1 MKWRFSR
8 TVLAAASLA
17 GWLLA
22 AEPSPQQRASEAV
35 TAFMKAVQFKNLD
48 DLLAVVAVPWFH
60 DGKVIIHDLAD
71 LRREFDHLFQ
81 KRLSTENTLRFT
93 IRKTVP
99 YRELRDQIDP
109 DDRKLAEQVLTPQD
123 WLSLVDILHSETGQR
138 ESVVVFV
145 RWRDGQAKIVGLKN

>member
-1 MKWRFSR
+1 MKWRHSG

-22 AEPSPQQRASEAV
+22 ADPSPQQRANEAV
-35 TAFMKAVQFKNLD
+35 TAFMKAVQLKNLD

-60 DGKVIIHDLAD
+60 DGKVVIHELAD
-71 LRREFDHLFQ
+71 LRREFEHLFQ
-81 KRLSTENTLRFT
+81 KRMSVDNVLRFS

-99 YRELRDQIDP
+99 YQALRDQIDP
-109 DDRKLAEQVLTPQD
+109 DERKLAEQVLTPQD
-123 WLSLVDILHSETGQR
+123 WLSLVDIHHSETGQR

-145 RWRDGQAKIVGLKN
+145 RWRDGQARVVGLKN